1 MAAERNELLELTLFD
16 LERAQRL
23 ITQLGAELDPQ
34 FRIATPDGD
43 YWIAVTLP
51 DGSAEREKLLGLLS
65 DFMSL
70 KRSLGFVMAAEIHEL
85 PSVIAIG
92 VTSSGS
98 IGVTAA
104 VSGSPRCFG
113 EVKVLRAEDVD
124 PGILA
129 LLPDHRRSLSEE
141 RLAEIEAMF
150 GSEGVFP
157 AIRIR
162 GSSPKK
168 ADKRHH

>member
-1 MAAERNELLELTLFD
+1 M
-16 LERAQRL
+16 
-23 ITQLGAELDPQ
+23 
-34 FRIATPDGD
+34 
-43 YWIAVTLP
+43 TLP
-51 DGSAEREKLLGLLS
+51 DAEAEREKLFGLLS

-70 KRSLGFVMAAEIHEL
+70 KRSLGFVMAAEIHEP

-92 VTSSGS
+92 VTDTGS
-98 IGVTAA
+98 VGVTAT
-104 VSGSPRCFG
+104 VTGSPRCFG
-113 EVKVLRAEDVD
+113 DVKVLRAEDVD

-129 LLPDHRRSLSEE
+129 LLPRDVRSLPEE
-141 RLAEIEAMF
+141 RLAEIDAMF
-150 GSEGVFP
+150 GSEGLFP